1 MLSFLDVY
9 ERALKGPMMTEKHFD
24 MNVFLPA
31 LDNVLKEY
39 EIFYDKKNPVLFND
53 ATADNIFKAAVDF
66 LNQVGVYCQDT
77 NRVIQFD
84 RDEILE
90 AVKNAPGQCFAGEG
104 KDAGVFGMRRPD
116 DKKLPWFHVGSGIV
130 ATSEEIATNLIE
142 GYALIPEANS
152 ISISA
157 LGRIRGLPVTAG
169 SPGEIYAAIR
179 AVRIGREAIRRAGRP
194 GLPIFSLISTAAS
207 AVSTIAASAPQF
219 GLRRTDGWICG
230 TISEMKVGFGVLN
243 KVAYLLN
250 WGANISATASP
261 ILGGFCGGAAGTA
274 VVSVAYILVGLL
286 VHHSNFHHC
295 FPIHFRHS
303 CSTSRDVLW
312 TVSAACQAGSRNI
325 AMPTNW
331 TSYAAAGPNT
341 KMFFYEAAAFL
352 ICQVTSGAPGIKAP
366 PHPAKGVKV
375 DGITPLEAQFSVE
388 VGKAACRLNRE
399 QANDLVIRLLEK
411 YESQIDKAP
420 EGSRYQECYDVTT
433 GKPKTEYLYL
443 YQQVK
448 EELAGMGV
456 PFE

>member
-1 MLSFLDVY
+1 MISFLDVY

-24 MNVFLPA
+24 MKVFLPA

-39 EIFYDKKNPVLFND
+39 EILYDNKNPVLFD
-53 ATADNIFKAAVDF
+53 DVTTDNIFKAAVDF
-66 LNQVGVYCQDT
+66 LNQVGIYCQDT

-84 RDEILE
+84 KDEILE
-90 AVKNAPGQCFAGEG
+90 AVKKAPGRCFAGEG

-116 DKKLPWFHVGSGIV
+116 DEKLPWFHVGSGIV
-130 ATSEEIATNLIE
+130 ATSEELATNLIE

-157 LGRIRGLPVTAG
+157 LDRIRGLPVVAG

-179 AVRIGREAIRRAGRP
+179 AVKIGREALRRAGRP

-207 AVSTIAASAPQF
+207 ATSTIAASAPQF
-219 GLRRTDGWICG
+219 GLRPTDGWICG
-230 TISEMKVGFGVLN
+230 TISEMKVDFGVLN

-261 ILGGFCGGAAGTA
+261 ILGGLCGGAAGTA
-274 VVSVAYILVGLL
+274 VVSVAYIMVGLL
-286 VHHSNFHHC
+286 VHKGSFQHVL
-295 FPIHFRHS
+295 PIHFRYG
-303 CSTSRDVLW
+303 CSTPRDVLW
-312 TVSAACQAGSRNI
+312 AVSAGCQAGSRNI

-341 KMFFYEAAAFL
+341 KMFFYEAAAIL
-352 ICQVTSGAPGIKAP
+352 ICQVTSGAPGVKAP
-366 PHPAKGVKV
+366 PHPAKGVKA

-399 QANDLVIRLLEK
+399 KANDLVIRLLEK

-433 GKPKTEYLYL
+433 GKPKKEYLRL
-443 YQQVK
+443 YHEVK

-456 PFE
+456 PFK